1 MEKELIVKYIIESRI
16 DFERSDNGM
25 GMRRNKNGMDWKDNG
40 INWESKDNNKKKTGR
55 RLIT

>member
-25 GMRRNKNGMDWKDNG
+25 GMRRNKNGMD
-40 INWESKDNNKKKTGR
+40 
-55 RLIT
+55 